1 MTNAPP
7 FTTPLSL
14 KSGHAQTLFVATLFQ
29 PKPLAADQIL
39 KIPVSEA
46 PLPRVVLHCAY
57 NRSGTEAAKT
67 CLILAHGLE
76 GCAHAKYMVST
87 AHKALAMGIDVIRIN
102 LRGAGGSAYDNA
114 TLYHAG
120 LSQDF
125 QAVCEYAHQTLGY
138 AKIGVGGF
146 SLGAHMML
154 KMLALWKDVP
164 AYLRGACAISPPLE
178 LELASERIM
187 RRENFI
193 YERHFFRSMQKTY
206 RERRRY
212 WPEYLHLAPLKQ
224 AQNLRDF
231 DNLITGPSFGYRDA
245 QDYYQQNS
253 VLQWWQNISTPTRI
267 VYASDDPIIPVSSHI
282 KALQL
287 GNPFVHWLMT
297 SEGGHVGFYNQKK
310 LALQDRDR
318 LWGENR
324 LLDFMESCLLV

>member
-1 MTNAPP
+1 MTKIPP

-29 PKPLAADQIL
+29 PKPLPADQVL
-39 KIPVSEA
+39 KIPVSEKTS
-46 PLPRVVLHCAY
+46 PRVVLHCAY
-57 NRSGTEAAKT
+57 NRAGTERAEA

-87 AHKALAMGIDVIRIN
+87 THKALAMGLDVIRIN
-102 LRGAGGSAYDNA
+102 LRGAGGSAHDNP

-125 QAVCEYAHQTLGY
+125 QAVCEYAHALGY
-138 AKIGVGGF
+138 NKIGVGGF

-154 KMLALWKDVP
+154 KMLALWKNIP
-164 AYLRGACAISPPLE
+164 TYIRGACAISPPLE
-178 LELASERIM
+178 LGLASESIM
-187 RRENFI
+187 RRDNLI
-193 YERHFFRSMQKTY
+193 YERHFFYSMQKTY

-212 WPEYLHLAPLKQ
+212 WPEYTHLAHLKKTK
-224 AQNLRDF
+224 NLRDF
-231 DNLITGPSFGYRDA
+231 DNLITGPSFGYQDA

-267 VYASDDPIIPVSSHI
+267 VYASDDPIIPVSSHM
-282 KALQL
+282 KALQI
-287 GNPFVHWLMT
+287 GNPATHWIMT

-310 LALQDRDR
+310 LAQQDRDR

-324 LLDFMESCLLV
+324 LLDFMESRLCV

>member
-1 MTNAPP
+1 MRNAPP
-7 FTTPLSL
+7 FTTPLPL

-29 PKPLAADQIL
+29 PR
-39 KIPVSEA
+39 
-46 PLPRVVLHCAY
+46 PLPAEHTLKVIVPGTHAPVTLHCAY
-57 NRSGTEAAKT
+57 NRAGTEPAEA

-87 AHKALAMGIDVIRIN
+87 AQKALGMGLDVIRMN

-120 LSQDF
+120 LSQDL
-125 QAVCEYAHQTLGY
+125 QAVCEYAHHMGY
-138 AKIGVGGF
+138 QKIVVGGF

-154 KMLALWKDVP
+154 KMLAVWDVP
-164 AYLRGACAISPPLE
+164 TYIRGACAVSPPLE
-178 LELASERIM
+178 LGLASESIM
-187 RRENFI
+187 RRDNFI

-212 WPEYLHLAPLKQ
+212 WPEHTRMNDLSRAK
-224 AQNLRDF
+224 NLRDF
-231 DNLITGPSFGYRDA
+231 DDLITGPSFGYRDA

-253 VLQWWQNISTPTRI
+253 VLQWWDQIATPTRI
-267 VYASDDPIIPVSSHI
+267 VYASDDPIVPLSSHI
-282 KALQL
+282 KAMQM
-287 GNPFVHWLMT
+287 GNPAVQWLMT

-324 LLDFMESCLLV
+324 LLDFAESCLRLV